1 MKTVISGPVT
11 ADVIDRASLLM
22 GIVPTSFVTN
32 GRTTAP
38 LELGLDT
45 EVHPVCKMLGE
56 DLAVIAR
63 DWTLANNADAAIIV
77 GGNDHLADCLRKYG
91 LPVYEE

>member
-32 GRTTAP
+32 GRSTP
-38 LELGLDT
+38 PIGLDL
-45 EVHPVCKMLGE
+45 EVEVYPVCKMLGL
-56 DLAVIAR
+56 DLGVIAR